1 MQIAHLADAHLG
13 FRQYHRQ
20 TPHGLNQREADIGNA
35 FRHTL
40 DGIIAAAPAAVLIAG
55 DLFHSVRPSNPAIL
69 FAFHQ
74 LQRLRE
80 ALPTAPI
87 VLIAGNHDTPR
98 SSETG
103 SILRLFES
111 LGVHVVAEEA
121 RRLVFP
127 ELDLSILAVPDQ
139 ALRAVPRPLMLPE
152 GNERHQ
158 VLLLHSEVEGV
169 FPFDRTSVEYG
180 GVVIGPGELTQGK
193 WSYVALGHYHVP
205 TRVAPR
211 IWYAGALEYT
221 SSNPW
226 GELAEERKHGI
237 EGKGWLLADL
247 ETGEAAFQR
256 VPPARRVM
264 DLEPIEGAGLTA
276 EEIDRQIAARVA
288 AIEGGLADQIARL
301 LVWNVPRHVGR
312 ELDHAAVRAW
322 KSQALHFHLD
332 LRRPESARETGV
344 GSPGRRQTLPEL
356 TAEYLRR
363 RPLPGQMDRERF
375 VQIGTGLL
383 DQVEREASE
392 R

>member
-1 MQIAHLADAHLG
+1 MKIAHIADAHLG

-35 FRHTL
+35 FRRAL

-80 ALPTAPI
+80 ALPQAPV

-121 RRLVFP
+121 RRLDFP
-127 ELDLSILAVPDQ
+127 ELGLSIMGVPDQ
-139 ALRAVPRPLMLPE
+139 ALREVPRPAMRPE
-152 GNERHQ
+152 GEMPHQ
-158 VLLLHSEVEGV
+158 VLVLHGEVEGV
-169 FPFDRTSVEYG
+169 FPYDRTSVEYG
-180 GVVIGPGELTQGK
+180 GVLLSPGELEQGR
-193 WSYVALGHYHVP
+193 WSYVALGHYHVQ

-211 IWYAGALEYT
+211 VWYSGALEYV

-226 GELAEERKHGI
+226 GELAEEHSRGI

-247 ETGEAAFQR
+247 ESGEAEFMP
-256 VPPARRVM
+256 VPLARRVL
-264 DLEPIEGAGLTA
+264 DLDPVDAAGLAA
-276 EEIDRQIAARVA
+276 EEIDRHIAERLG
-288 AIEGGLADQIARL
+288 AIDGGLADQIVRL
-301 LVWNVPRHVGR
+301 VVWNVPRHVGR
-312 ELDHAAVRAW
+312 ELDHTAIRAW
-322 KSQALHFHLD
+322 KSEALHFHLD
-332 LRRPESARETGV
+332 LRRPEAARETGV
-344 GSPGRRQTLPEL
+344 GAPGRRRTLPEL
-356 TAEYLRR
+356 TSDYLQR
-363 RPLPGQMDRERF
+363 RPLPETMDRERF
-375 VQIGTGLL
+375 VRLGVGLL
-383 DQVEREASE
+383 DQVEREEAE